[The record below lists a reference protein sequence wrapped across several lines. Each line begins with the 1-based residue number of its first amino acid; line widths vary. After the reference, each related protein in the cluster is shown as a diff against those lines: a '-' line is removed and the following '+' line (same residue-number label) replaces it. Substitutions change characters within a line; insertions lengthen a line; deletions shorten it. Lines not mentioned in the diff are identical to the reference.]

1 MRKTVAVY
9 VCLALV
15 ISLAL
20 VGCSGA
26 PKPVDLAV
34 KAADFSFEPTSFEVT
49 AGQTVNFTLEN
60 QGTQEHEWVLFKAGE
75 KVSMPFDADD
85 EDKIFW
91 EIEAQPGETKT
102 ESFVAPDK
110 PGTYDVTCGI
120 AGHAEAGM
128 KGTLVVK

>member
-26 PKPVDLAV
+26 SKPVDLAV
-34 KAADFSFEPTSFEVT
+34 KAADFSFEPTSFEVL

-60 QGTQEHEWVLFKAGE
+60 QGTQEHECCLLYTSRCV
-75 KVSMPFDADD
+75 
-85 EDKIFW
+85 
-91 EIEAQPGETKT
+91 
-102 ESFVAPDK
+102 
-110 PGTYDVTCGI
+110 
-120 AGHAEAGM
+120 
-128 KGTLVVK
+128 